1 MDMIPTQVSNMDV
14 ADLCDRACSFAREMG
29 TSQSAYNGGAMEEYD
44 INRAADYYDSL
55 ETMLGIYEANPL
67 DMPKSHNIGFSL
79 LKTFLTDDEVEAI
92 ENMPVKAQV
101 RTYQALWFELANSQ
115 SADQIT
121 GIKAPDAVRIRA
133 ILKKGRDLLSVANEM
148 LDLPENHG
156 NSPVPEG
163 ATAGRSRT
171 RNRVRTLRG

>member
-1 MDMIPTQVSNMDV
+1 MEMIPTQVSNMDI
-14 ADLCDRACSFAREMG
+14 ADLCDRTCSFAREMG
-29 TSQSAYNGGAMEEYD
+29 TSQSAFNGGAMLEAD
-44 INRAADYYDSL
+44 ITRAAQYYDSL
-55 ETMLGIYEANPL
+55 ETMLAIYVANPL

-79 LKTFLTDDEVEAI
+79 LKTFLTDDEVENI

-121 GIKAPDAVRIRA
+121 GVKIPDSIRIQA
-133 ILKKGRDLLSVANEM
+133 ILAKGRDLLAVANEE

-156 NSPVPEG
+156 NSPVPDG
-163 ATAGRSRT
+163 ATSGRSLT
-171 RNRVRTLRG
+171 RRSVRTLR

>member
-1 MDMIPTQVSNMDV
+1 MEMIPTQVSNMDI
-14 ADLCDRACSFAREMG
+14 ADLADRTCSFAREMG
-29 TSQSAYNGGAMEEYD
+29 TSQSAFNGGAMLEAD
-44 INRAADYYDSL
+44 ITRAAAYYDSL

-79 LKTFLTDDEVEAI
+79 LKTFLSDEEVEAI

-121 GIKAPDAVRIRA
+121 GVKAPTPIVFA
-133 ILKKGRDLLSVANEM
+133 
-148 LDLPENHG
+148 PF
-156 NSPVPEG
+156 
-163 ATAGRSRT
+163 
-171 RNRVRTLRG
+171 

>member
-1 MDMIPTQVSNMDV
+1 MQVSNMDI
-14 ADLCDRACSFAREMG
+14 ADLADRTCSFAREMG
-29 TSQSAYNGGAMEEYD
+29 TSQSAFNGGAMLEAD
-44 INRAADYYDSL
+44 ILRAAAYYDSL

-79 LKTFLTDDEVEAI
+79 LKTFLTDEEVEAI

-121 GIKAPDAVRIRA
+121 GVKKPDADRVRA
-133 ILKKGRDLLSVANEM
+133 ILKKGRDLLAVANEE
-148 LDLPENHG
+148 LDLPENFG
-156 NSPVPEG
+156 NAPVPDG
-163 ATAGRSRT
+163 TSSTSRRS
-171 RNRVRTLRG
+171 VRTLTRR

>member
-1 MDMIPTQVSNMDV
+1 MEMVPTKVSNMDV
-14 ADLCDRACSFAREMG
+14 ADLADRTCTFAREMG
-29 TSQSAYNGGAMEEYD
+29 TSQSAFNGGAMLEAD
-44 INRAADYYDSL
+44 ILRAASYYDSL

-79 LKTFLTDDEVEAI
+79 LKTFPDDSEVEAI

-121 GIKAPDAVRIRA
+121 GVKKPDADRIRA
-133 ILKKGRDLLSVANEM
+133 ILKKGRDLLAVASDE
-148 LDLPENHG
+148 LDLPENFG
-156 NSPVPEG
+156 NAPVPEG
-163 ATAGRSRT
+163 AASGSRS
-171 RNRVRTLRG
+171 VRTLTRR